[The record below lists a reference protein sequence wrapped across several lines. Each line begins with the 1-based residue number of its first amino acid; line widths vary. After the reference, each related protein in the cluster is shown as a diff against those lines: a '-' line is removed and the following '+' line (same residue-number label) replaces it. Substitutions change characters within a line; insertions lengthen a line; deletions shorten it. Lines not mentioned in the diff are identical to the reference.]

1 MFRSRGSSWRVFA
14 VAAVAAVVP
23 SIGFVVWLQ
32 LHIGGSQVTTAVD
45 DIGEA
50 VAALVAALSCGLAAR
65 RTTGQLRRAWALLG
79 ASALSW
85 GLGEVVWSV
94 YEIGFNVPVPFPSA
108 ADIGFL
114 GAIPFAIA
122 GVLSFSHTPRGTAT
136 GIRQWLDRAI
146 VALSL
151 VFVAW
156 GLGLGQVF
164 YSSGSTWQTRVI
176 GLAYP
181 LGDILIGTVLILAI
195 RRATDETY
203 GRLLLLLGGLAANA
217 LADSAFALLT
227 AEGNYSTGSLLD
239 AGWLVGYLMIALAAI
254 WPSEARDR
262 TREEKPIDVWQ
273 LALPWTAVL
282 AAGVTAVVRALAGHP
297 LDVFLTV
304 LTGALAVLLMVS
316 QVMAHQESRSLLVR
330 SRLAAATLSEV
341 IMYAPLG
348 VVRIGHDLTF
358 LQANPSFAALLRTTV
373 EEVDGAPVS
382 RFFPR
387 SEIARASERFR
398 EITGQVGI
406 IADFDTQAIRGDGTI
421 VWVHWTAS
429 TVRKAGGQVDYYLV
443 MFEDIS
449 ARRAADEVAAAN
461 LEVLERLNKVKSQ
474 FLTKVSH
481 EFRTALVGIQ
491 GFSEY
496 IREADTLDV
505 DEVKAF
511 ATDIYDDAA
520 RLDRTLKEMLEL
532 DRSEAGRGELHLID
546 VDLADLIRDAV
557 ASVQIGTS
565 EHAIQADLQEVPK
578 VIADPELVS
587 QVVTSLLGRA
597 LDYSPAGAPILV
609 TARANGAEVQVGVTD
624 RGRASASDLEAQLL
638 GRAAAPAA
646 RNQIRVLATN
656 VGLPMARQIVEMHG
670 GRIWFEVGAGT
681 VWCFSLP
688 VSTTPALSPAGSA

>member
-1 MFRSRGSSWRVFA
+1 M
-14 VAAVAAVVP
+14 
-23 SIGFVVWLQ
+23 
-32 LHIGGSQVTTAVD
+32 
-45 DIGEA
+45 
-50 VAALVAALSCGLAAR
+50 
-65 RTTGQLRRAWALLG
+65 
-79 ASALSW
+79 
-85 GLGEVVWSV
+85 
-94 YEIGFNVPVPFPSA
+94 
-108 ADIGFL
+108 
-114 GAIPFAIA
+114 
-122 GVLSFSHTPRGTAT
+122 
-136 GIRQWLDRAI
+136 
-146 VALSL
+146 
-151 VFVAW
+151 
-156 GLGLGQVF
+156 
-164 YSSGSTWQTRVI
+164 
-176 GLAYP
+176 
-181 LGDILIGTVLILAI
+181 
-195 RRATDETY
+195 
-203 GRLLLLLGGLAANA
+203 
-217 LADSAFALLT
+217 
-227 AEGNYSTGSLLD
+227 
-239 AGWLVGYLMIALAAI
+239 
-254 WPSEARDR
+254 
-262 TREEKPIDVWQ
+262 
-273 LALPWTAVL
+273 
-282 AAGVTAVVRALAGHP
+282 
-297 LDVFLTV
+297 
-304 LTGALAVLLMVS
+304 
-316 QVMAHQESRSLLVR
+316 
-330 SRLAAATLSEV
+330 
-341 IMYAPLG
+341 
-348 VVRIGHDLTF
+348 
-358 LQANPSFAALLRTTV
+358 
-373 EEVDGAPVS
+373 
-382 RFFPR
+382 
-387 SEIARASERFR
+387 
-398 EITGQVGI
+398 
-406 IADFDTQAIRGDGTI
+406 
-421 VWVHWTAS
+421 
-429 TVRKAGGQVDYYLV
+429 
-443 MFEDIS
+443 
-449 ARRAADEVAAAN
+449 
-461 LEVLERLNKVKSQ
+461 
-474 FLTKVSH
+474 SH

>member
-1 MFRSRGSSWRVFA
+1 MSLSRGSAWRVFA
-14 VAAVAAVVP
+14 VSAVAAALM
-23 SIGFVVWLQ
+23 SIAFVVWLQ
-32 LHIGGSQVTTAVD
+32 LQPGGSPVTTAVD
-45 DIGEA
+45 DVGEA

-65 RTTGQLRRAWALLG
+65 RTSGQLRRAWALLG

-85 GLGEVVWSV
+85 GLGEVVWTI
-94 YEIGFNVPVPFPSA
+94 YEVGLNVPVPFPSA

-114 GAIPFAIA
+114 GAIPLAIA

-151 VFVAW
+151 LFVAW

-164 YSSGSTWQTRVI
+164 YSFGSSWQTRVI

-181 LGDILIGTVLILAI
+181 VGDILIGTVLILAI

-203 GRLLLLLGGLAANA
+203 GRLLLLLGGLAAIA
-217 LADSAFALLT
+217 LSDSAFALLT

-254 WPSEARDR
+254 WPSEVRDR

-297 LDVFLTV
+297 LDAFLTV

-316 QVMAHQESRSLLVR
+316 QVVAHRESRSLLIR

-373 EEVDGAPVS
+373 EELDGAPVS

-398 EITGQVGI
+398 EITGQVGV
-406 IADFDTQAIRGDGTI
+406 IADFDTQAIRGDGTT

-429 TVRKAGGQVDYYLV
+429 TVRKGSGAVDYYLV

-505 DEVKAF
+505 DDVKAF
-511 ATDIYDDAA
+511 ATDIYDDAV

-532 DRSEAGRGELHLID
+532 DHSEAGRGELHLTD

-557 ASVQIGTS
+557 AAVQMGTS
-565 EHAIQADLQEVPK
+565 EHAIQADLQQLPK

-597 LDYSPAGAPILV
+597 LDYSPARAPVLV
-609 TARANGAEVQVGVTD
+609 TARANGAQVQVGVTD

-646 RNQIRVLATN
+646 RDQIRVLASN

-688 VSTTPALSPAGSA
+688 ISAA

>member
-1 MFRSRGSSWRVFA
+1 MSRSRGSAWRVFA
-14 VAAVAAVVP
+14 VSAVAAVLM
-23 SIGFVVWLQ
+23 SIAFVAWLQ
-32 LHIGGSQVTTAVD
+32 LHIGGTQVTTAVD

-50 VAALVAALSCGLAAR
+50 VAALIAALSCGLAAR
-65 RTTGQLRRAWALLG
+65 RTSGQLRRAWALLG

-85 GLGEVVWSV
+85 GLGEVVWTI
-94 YEIGFNVPVPFPSA
+94 YEVGLNVTVPFPSA

-114 GAIPFAIA
+114 GAIPLAIA

-151 VFVAW
+151 LFVAW

-164 YSSGSTWQTRVI
+164 YTSGSSWQARLI

-181 LGDILIGTVLILAI
+181 VGDILIGTVLILAI

-203 GRLLLLLGGLAANA
+203 GRLLLLLGGLAAIA
-217 LADSAFALLT
+217 LSDSAFALLT
-227 AEGNYSTGSLLD
+227 AE
-239 AGWLVGYLMIALAAI
+239 GYLMIALAAI

-297 LDVFLTV
+297 LDAFLTV

-316 QVMAHQESRSLLVR
+316 QVVAHRESRSLLIR

-373 EEVDGAPVS
+373 EELDGAPVS

-398 EITGQVGI
+398 EITGQVGV
-406 IADFDTQAIRGDGTI
+406 IADFDTHAIRADGTT

-429 TVRKAGGQVDYYLV
+429 TVRKAGGAVDYYLV

-491 GFSEY
+491 GFSQY

-505 DEVKAF
+505 DDVKAF

-532 DRSEAGRGELHLID
+532 DHSEAGRGELHLTD

-557 ASVQIGTS
+557 ASVQMGTS
-565 EHAIQADLQEVPK
+565 EHAIQADLQELPK

-597 LDYSPAGAPILV
+597 LDYSPARAPILV
-609 TARANGAEVQVGVTD
+609 TARANGAQVHVGVTD
-624 RGRASASDLEAQLL
+624 SGRASASDLEAQLL

-646 RNQIRVLATN
+646 RDQIRVLASN
-656 VGLPMARQIVEMHG
+656 VGLPMARQIIEMHG

-688 VSTTPALSPAGSA
+688 ISAA

>member
-1 MFRSRGSSWRVFA
+1 MFRSRGSTWRVFA
-14 VAAVAAVVP
+14 VSAVAAVLMA
-23 SIGFVVWLQ
+23 IAFVAWLQ
-32 LHIGGSQVTTAVD
+32 LHLGGDQATTAVSD
-45 DIGEA
+45 LGQA
-50 VAALVAALSCGLAAR
+50 AAALTAAVSCGLAAR
-65 RTTGQLRRAWALLG
+65 RTSGQLRRAWALLA

-94 YEIGFNVPVPFPSA
+94 YEVWLNVAVPFPSA

-114 GAIPFAIA
+114 GAIPLAIA

-164 YSSGSTWQTRVI
+164 YSSGSTLETRLI

-181 LGDILIGTVLILAI
+181 VGDILIGTILILGI

-217 LADSAFALLT
+217 LSDSTFALLT
-227 AEGNYSTGSLLD
+227 AEGNYATGSLLD
-239 AGWLVGYLMIALAAI
+239 AGWVVGYLMVALAAI

-282 AAGVTAVVRALAGHP
+282 AAGVTAVARAFAGHP

-304 LTGALAVLLMVS
+304 LTGVLAVLLMVS
-316 QVMAHQESRSLLVR
+316 QVMAHQESRSMLIR
-330 SRLAAATLSEV
+330 SRLAATTLNEV
-341 IMYAPLG
+341 IVFAPLG

-373 EEVDGAPVS
+373 EQLNGAPVS

-406 IADFDTQAIRGDGTI
+406 IADFDTQAIRADGTT

-532 DRSEAGRGELHLID
+532 DRSEAGRGELHLTD

-681 VWCFSLP
+681 VWCFTLP
-688 VSTTPALSPAGSA
+688 VSKTPALSPAGSA